1 MELPGHGFGKQHH
14 DYDHDVFNSAG
25 STLATP
31 HFGQRMGSTSEIQP
45 SLFYTWQRELL
56 AGAHTVFSTRRAPSR
71 ENELEAKISRL
82 EARVAR
88 KDQIIAEVTEE
99 YVTLKKNL
107 GKPEWRLDCT

>member
-1 MELPGHGFGKQHH
+1 M
-14 DYDHDVFNSAG
+14 
-25 STLATP
+25 
-31 HFGQRMGSTSEIQP
+31 
-45 SLFYTWQRELL
+45 
-56 AGAHTVFSTRRAPSR
+56 FSTRRAPSR

-99 YVTLKKNL
+99 YVTLQNL

>member
-1 MELPGHGFGKQHH
+1 M
-14 DYDHDVFNSAG
+14 
-25 STLATP
+25 
-31 HFGQRMGSTSEIQP
+31 
-45 SLFYTWQRELL
+45 
-56 AGAHTVFSTRRAPSR
+56 FSTRRAPSR

-107 GKPEWRLDCT
+107 GKPEWCLDSP